1 METIIC
7 LIRHG
12 QTDWNNKKLIQG
24 RLNNPLNETGK
35 KQVKEVGKLLKAF
48 DPSWDIL
55 ISSPLDRAIDSAKII
70 AEEINYKNEIIINN
84 DVIEREFGEAEG
96 MDINEEIYEKIKND
110 DVINLEKSND
120 LQKRAYNALLAIAKL
135 YPGKK
140 VLITTHS
147 HFIKGFFTYIDKSY
161 TFTSP
166 LYNASLNYVHI
177 DNNKII
183 KYIFNKTTF
192 N

>member
-12 QTDWNNKKLIQG
+12 QTDWNKQKRIQG
-24 RLNNPLNETGK
+24 RINNQLNETGK
-35 KQVKEVGKLLKAF
+35 KQVLDVGKILKEK
-48 DPSWDIL
+48 DPNWDI
-55 ISSPLDRAIDSAKII
+55 IIASPLDRAIESANII
-70 AEEINYKNEIIINN
+70 AKELNYTDDIIINSK
-84 DVIEREFGEAEG
+84 VIEREFGNAEG
-96 MDINEEIYEKIKND
+96 EYITDYIYDKITND
-110 DVINLEKSND
+110 DVIGLEKSYE
-120 LQKRAYNALLAIAKL
+120 LQKRAYDALLLIAST

-140 VLITTHS
+140 ILIATHS
-147 HFIKGFFTYIDKSY
+147 HFIKGFFTSISKDY

-177 DNNKII
+177 EENKVI
-183 KYIFNKTTF
+183 KYIFNKHDF